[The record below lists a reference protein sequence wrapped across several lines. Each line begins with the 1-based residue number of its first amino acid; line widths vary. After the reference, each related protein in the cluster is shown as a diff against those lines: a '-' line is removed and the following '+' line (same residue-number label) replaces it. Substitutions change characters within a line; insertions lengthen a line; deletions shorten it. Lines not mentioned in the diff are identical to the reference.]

1 MEQII
6 SNAEYQKKY
15 ILKRPWQTSFGE
27 QYILYLGYNE
37 KNHID
42 SILEKDRAKR
52 MTKEECESWLLIL
65 TKRHLWSM
73 EEIKE
78 ENQGETNNANNN

>member
-1 MEQII
+1 MEQTI
-6 SNAEYQKKY
+6 SNMEDQKKY

-37 KNHID
+37 TNHID
-42 SILEKDRAKR
+42 SILDKDRAKR

-65 TKRHLWSM
+65 TKKHLWSM

-78 ENQGETNNANNN
+78 ENQGEINNADNN

>member
-42 SILEKDRAKR
+42 SILEKDKAKR
-52 MTKEECESWLLIL
+52 MTKEECESWLLFL
-65 TKRHLWSM
+65 TKKHLWSM

-78 ENQGETNNANNN
+78 ENQGETNNANKT

>member
-15 ILKRPWQTSFGE
+15 ILKRPWPTSFGE

-42 SILEKDRAKR
+42 SVLEKNRAKQ
-52 MTKEECESWLLIL
+52 MTKEECESWLLVL
-65 TKRHLWSM
+65 TKKHLWSM

>member
-37 KNHID
+37 NNHID

-65 TKRHLWSM
+65 TNRHLWSI

-78 ENQGETNNANNN
+78 ENQGEINNANNN

>member
-52 MTKEECESWLLIL
+52 MTKEEGESWLLVL